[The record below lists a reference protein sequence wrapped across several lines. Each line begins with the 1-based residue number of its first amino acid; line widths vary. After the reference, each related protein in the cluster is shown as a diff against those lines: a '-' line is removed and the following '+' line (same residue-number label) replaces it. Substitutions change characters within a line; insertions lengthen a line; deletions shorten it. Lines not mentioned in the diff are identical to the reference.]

1 VPVGF
6 DGDAVIA
13 RIVRVVVDVIATV
26 RALRSPQ
33 WRHQLIDSAAIQREI
48 DRDDR
53 DDDELSDAL
62 VMQKVLR
69 SAFAGRERGWFAEG
83 SLEA

>member
-26 RALRSPQ
+26 KALRSPQ
-33 WRHQLIDSAAIQREI
+33 WRHALIDSAAIQREL
-48 DRDDR
+48 DR
-53 DDDELSDAL
+53 DDDDLADAL
-62 VMQKVLR
+62 VVQKVLR
-69 SAFAGRERGWFAEG
+69 SALSGRERGWYADG

>member
-13 RIVRVVVDVIATV
+13 RIIRVALDVIATV
-26 RALRSPQ
+26 KALRSPQ
-33 WRHQLIDSAAIQREI
+33 WRHALIDSAAIQREI
-48 DRDDR
+48 DRDD
-53 DDDELSDAL
+53 DDELADAL
-62 VMQKVLR
+62 VVQKVLR